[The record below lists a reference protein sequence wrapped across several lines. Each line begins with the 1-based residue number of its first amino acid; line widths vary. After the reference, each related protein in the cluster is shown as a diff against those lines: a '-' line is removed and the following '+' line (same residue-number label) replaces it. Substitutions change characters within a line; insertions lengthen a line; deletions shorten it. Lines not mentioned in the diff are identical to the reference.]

1 MSAPPQL
8 LQDFRRILKCL
19 VSTQG
24 QAAGYLNV
32 MKQRLTLAVPQ
43 FDLQKS
49 ERMNWLSCE
58 TM

>member
-49 ERMNWLSCE
+49 E
-58 TM
+58 